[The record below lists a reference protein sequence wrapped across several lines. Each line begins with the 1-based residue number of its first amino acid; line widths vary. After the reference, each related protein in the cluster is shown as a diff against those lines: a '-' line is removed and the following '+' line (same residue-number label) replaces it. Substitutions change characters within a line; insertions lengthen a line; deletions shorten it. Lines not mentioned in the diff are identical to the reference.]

1 MKKLLTLM
9 FFPALSLWCWSAA
22 AQTYALEACIK
33 IALDNNQQFKN
44 SQLESQA
51 ADYRI
56 KEVKSALLPTIDVVG
71 QLMYYQDLPEQYAP
85 ASAFGGPEG
94 QYKKLSMNMSQTTSG
109 NLQMSQTIFN
119 QTVITGLKAA
129 KAVKESA
136 ALQENVVREN
146 LVYNV
151 TANYYNIQVLNDN
164 LARLAE
170 NIANLDKTA
179 QINKVLKDNE
189 LVSSNIHNRILIS
202 LENLR
207 NQYDNQKLQLD
218 KSITTLKYLMNM
230 PMDQP
235 LVIDAFN
242 YTEVLQAIEE
252 EDISQR
258 PDILLQ
264 QSQVRLAELE
274 KKSVAAGY
282 FPVLSNRFSY
292 GYTGYYD
299 DFAPLKQINNDWIRS
314 SYFVLTLKIPVFDGF
329 QKQNQLRQ
337 KEIAIRKNIN
347 TLAMMKNSASKE
359 VEDAV
364 KNYQTNKNLVVN
376 SKNSL
381 DLAEQ
386 LFTSAQSEYKN
397 GITSV
402 TELLDAQND
411 LSNARTNYSAAL
423 LNLKLAELSL
433 KKANGTLIRS

>member
-1 MKKLLTLM
+1 
-9 FFPALSLWCWSAA
+9 
-22 AQTYALEACIK
+22 
-33 IALDNNQQFKN
+33 
-44 SQLESQA
+44 
-51 ADYRI
+51 
-56 KEVKSALLPTIDVVG
+56 
-71 QLMYYQDLPEQYAP
+71 
-85 ASAFGGPEG
+85 
-94 QYKKLSMNMSQTTSG
+94 
-109 NLQMSQTIFN
+109 MSQTIYN

-129 KAVKESA
+129 KAVKESS

-146 LVYNV
+146 LIYNV
-151 TANYYNIQVLNDN
+151 SANYYNIQVLNDN

-179 QINKVLKDNE
+179 QINKALKDNE

-218 KSITTLKYLMNM
+218 KSVTTLKYLMNM
-230 PMDQP
+230 PMDQS

-252 EDISQR
+252 VDISQR

-274 KKSVAAGY
+274 KKSIAAGY

-292 GYTGYYD
+292 SYTGYYD

-337 KEIAIRKNIN
+337 KEIAIQKNIN
-347 TLAMMKNSASKE
+347 TLAMMKHSASKE

-386 LFTSAQSEYKN
+386 LFISAQSEYKN